1 MGIESALS
9 MLGPAR
15 VQLDGNGG
23 GGELTPDMV
32 QAGLGSLRD
41 ADGGALLLA
50 KVQGVSGYAAL
61 EQRLHARVLAMA
73 QREHWIIEK
82 PRKLSDL
89 TRALLRLALLEFL
102 IPPQCSLCKG
112 RAKRYSRAARADV
125 PCQRCDGVGSLPLKG
140 RERARELG
148 IAHTTWDRTW
158 AKRYQRI
165 QSFLSD
171 LYGTAEGD
179 LKRVL
184 K

>member
-1 MGIESALS
+1 MGIESAISL
-9 MLGPAR
+9 LGPAR
-15 VQLDGNGG
+15 VQLNGNGG
-23 GGELTPDMV
+23 GGALTPEMV
-32 QAGLGSLRD
+32 QAGLGNLRD
-41 ADGGALLLA
+41 ADGAALLLA
-50 KVQGVSGYAAL
+50 KVQGVSGYARL
-61 EQRLHARVLAMA
+61 ESSLHARVLTLAR
-73 QREHWIIEK
+73 REEWKTEK
-82 PRKLSDL
+82 PRRIEDL

-112 RAKRYSRAARADV
+112 RAKRYNRATRADV
-125 PCQRCDGVGSLPLKG
+125 DCPRCDGVGALPLSG

-165 QSFLSD
+165 QAFLSD